1 MLPRLAILV
10 GHSRVH
16 PGSRATRPIDKME
29 YDWNHQLAMDIYIEA
44 KQKGLDCRVFTRDG
58 ITVQKV
64 GETASAWAG
73 IDGLAIEL
81 HCNSFDGKTAGTE
94 VLYDDK
100 PSSSKLFAEEMQ
112 RALIQIFGKARRA
125 DRGARLRSTKDIDAS
140 NDRGA
145 MNLEAVS
152 ITSCLVEPAFWDA
165 PAEAKL
171 LSDKRQDYI
180 RALVSCC
187 CGWYLKQKGE

>member
-1 MLPRLAILV
+1 MNPRLAIIV

-16 PGSRATRPIDKME
+16 PGSRGTKPIDQME
-29 YDWNHQLAMDIYIEA
+29 YDWNHALAMDIYIEV
-44 KQKGLDCRVFTRDG
+44 KQKGLDCRIFTRDG
-58 ITVQKV
+58 FDIRKV
-64 GETASAWAG
+64 GEMASTWAG

-100 PSSSKLFAEEMQ
+100 PSTSKEFAENVQ
-112 RALIQIFGKARRA
+112 RALIQVLGKNRRA
-125 DRGARLRSTKDIDAS
+125 DRGIKHRSTKDIDAS

-145 MNLEAVS
+145 INLESVS

-171 LSDKRQDYI
+171 LNEKRQDYI

-187 CGWYLKQKGE
+187 CQWYLKNP